1 MDKAAKWPKLNFTEV
16 VKKELAKE
24 EFDCL
29 VMTAPTVDIT
39 NIDTSK
45 VKQSDNTTVYQQKV
59 MISCQNMMNAAHNSL
74 KEHPNL
80 KKVVIFEHPPRFDA
94 EEIDPIGL
102 KPALAKYGNNVLN
115 QLWLDSS
122 FKNKISIGSHSLEIN
137 STDVAQN
144 DLFKHP
150 KFGTNDGVHHYGKL
164 GKQSY
169 TKSIRNSLQKS
180 LPQNQ
185 QPNVSQKFQQP
196 QSYHQ
201 KCPQAVNK
209 NMQKGNN
216 VTNPTYHP
224 SVQVK
229 NRFSVF
235 NSKNL

>member
-1 MDKAAKWPKLNFTEV
+1 MDEDAKWPKLNFTEV

-29 VMTAPTVDIT
+29 VMTAPIVDIT

-115 QLWLDSS
+115 QLWLDST
-122 FKNKISIGSHSLEIN
+122 FKNKISIGSYSLEIN
-137 STDVAQN
+137 STDVAHN

-150 KFGTNDGVHHYGKL
+150 RFGTNDGVNH
-164 GKQSY
+164 
-169 TKSIRNSLQKS
+169 
-180 LPQNQ
+180 
-185 QPNVSQKFQQP
+185 
-196 QSYHQ
+196 
-201 KCPQAVNK
+201 
-209 NMQKGNN
+209 
-216 VTNPTYHP
+216 
-224 SVQVK
+224 
-229 NRFSVF
+229 
-235 NSKNL
+235 